1 MIYIC
6 DSILRSCTSQVSIS
20 GLVVKFL
27 LAMQEPRVRFP
38 ADAILCL
45 EAEEKDRERQ
55 RKLLVL
61 HSLSERYLIL
71 SFMTRDLVGFELWDA
86 TITSDS
92 ALS

>member
-1 MIYIC
+1 MGH
-6 DSILRSCTSQVSIS
+6 SSQVSIS

-45 EAEEKDRERQ
+45 EAEEKDREKDRERERQ

-86 TITSDS
+86 TITGDS